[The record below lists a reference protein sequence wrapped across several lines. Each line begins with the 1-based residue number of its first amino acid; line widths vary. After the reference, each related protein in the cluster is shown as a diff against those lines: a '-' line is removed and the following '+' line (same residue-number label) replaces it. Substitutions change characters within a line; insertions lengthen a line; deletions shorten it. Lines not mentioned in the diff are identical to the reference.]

1 MGEAIPS
8 PDFMQQ
14 NTLSSLIKKTNIVPW
29 HCSVSPEKKP
39 ESIVQKICYS
49 PEDQPGEQPEDQ
61 PDEQPDE
68 QSDEQLEAQ
77 PEDQPDEQ
85 PEDE

>member
-29 HCSVSPEKKP
+29 HCSVSPENIP
-39 ESIVQKICYS
+39 ESIVQKICHS
-49 PEDQPGEQPEDQ
+49 PEDQ
-61 PDEQPDE
+61 PDERPALQPHFLATE
-68 QSDEQLEAQ
+68 WKQESILLSCL
-77 PEDQPDEQ
+77 
-85 PEDE
+85 